1 MPRIEFTHAKQVQL
15 FGEELFERVR
25 AGSRPLTAGFLT
37 VHLCGV
43 LVFAR
48 FLGDEEHDKAN
59 GCVGLSLLM
68 GKTLFKNTSKNLS
81 REIPG
86 SQPGAV
92 RAGDYVVSFNG
103 SGSSS
108 TLDENFAVA
117 LCVALGWL
125 SAEPAK
131 DMLRKA
137 RKRELDGADDYFI
150 D

>member
-1 MPRIEFTHAKQVQL
+1 MPRIKFIHAKQVDR

-25 AGSRPLTAGFLT
+25 VGSRPLTAGCLT

-43 LVFAR
+43 LVFQR
-48 FLGDEEHDKAN
+48 LLGEEEHDKVN
-59 GCVGLSLLM
+59 GCVGLALQMGRLLS
-68 GKTLFKNTSKNLS
+68 KNTSKYLS
-81 REIPG
+81 RDVPG

-92 RAGDYVVSFNG
+92 RVGDYVVSFNG

-108 TLDENFAVA
+108 TLDENFVVA

-125 SAEPAK
+125 SGEPAK

-137 RKRELDGADDYFI
+137 RGRELDGPDDYFI
-150 D
+150 A